1 MNPFYEVKGHR
12 CDGKF
17 GSAWDDQDPNTI
29 SKLIAKIASGPG
41 CLRIAS
47 IDHFL
52 CLSYYRPNENEIGL
66 ISAFIGTKEKTMGW
80 FGKLTF
86 GTLGL
91 LFGGPLGAIAGAALG
106 HMLVDKKFGIPG
118 QQTRSLPGPEFGR
131 AEQAQATYFISLFS
145 ILGKMSKID
154 GVVSKPEI
162 DVVQGFIDGLPM
174 EEREKQFARQVF
186 NEAKNSPYA
195 IEDFADQLYRAIQNQ
210 PALVVSFFD
219 LLLKIA
225 AADGKLHPAEE
236 NALKSIKLI
245 FRLSD
250 RQYEDI
256 KAAYFRDMD
265 KHYKMLNCTAESS
278 NEEIKSNYKKLVKD
292 FHPDKIISKGLPEE
306 FINFAESRFREI
318 QESYEKIQKE
328 RNF

>member
-1 MNPFYEVKGHR
+1 M
-12 CDGKF
+12 
-17 GSAWDDQDPNTI
+17 S
-29 SKLIAKIASGPG
+29 
-41 CLRIAS
+41 
-47 IDHFL
+47 
-52 CLSYYRPNENEIGL
+52 
-66 ISAFIGTKEKTMGW
+66 W

-106 HMLVDKKFGIPG
+106 HMLVDKKLGISG
-118 QQTRSLPGPEFGR
+118 QQTRSIPGPDFGR
-131 AEQAQATYFISLFS
+131 AEQTQAAYFISLFS

-154 GVVSKPEI
+154 GLVSRSEI
-162 DVVQGFIDGLPM
+162 DVVQGFIDGLTM
-174 EEREKQFARQVF
+174 EERQKQFARQVF

-219 LLLKIA
+219 LLFKIA
-225 AADGKLHPAEE
+225 AADGRLHPAEE

-250 RQYEDI
+250 RQYDDI
-256 KAAYFRDMD
+256 KAVYFQELD
-265 KHYKMLNCTAESS
+265 KHYKMLNCTPDSS
-278 NEEIKSNYKKLVKD
+278 IDEIKSNYKKLVKD
-292 FHPDKIISKGLPEE
+292 FHPDKIIAKGLPEE
-306 FINFAESRFREI
+306 FIEFAEGRFREI
-318 QESYEKIQKE
+318 QESYEHIRKE

>member
-1 MNPFYEVKGHR
+1 
-12 CDGKF
+12 
-17 GSAWDDQDPNTI
+17 
-29 SKLIAKIASGPG
+29 
-41 CLRIAS
+41 
-47 IDHFL
+47 
-52 CLSYYRPNENEIGL
+52 
-66 ISAFIGTKEKTMGW
+66 MGW

-91 LFGGPLGAIAGAALG
+91 LFGGPLGAIAGAAMG
-106 HMLVDKKFGIPG
+106 HMLVDKKFGVPG
-118 QQTRSLPGPEFGR
+118 QQTRSIPGPEFGQ

-154 GVVSKPEI
+154 GVVTKDEI
-162 DVVQGFIDGLPM
+162 AVVKGFINSLPM

-186 NEAKNSPYA
+186 NEAKDSQYA
-195 IEDFADQLYRAIQNQ
+195 IEDFADQLYGAIQSQ

-219 LLLKIA
+219 LLFKIA

-250 RQYEDI
+250 RQYDDI
-256 KAAYFRDMD
+256 KAVYFQELD
-265 KHYKMLNCTAESS
+265 KHYKMLNCTPDSS
-278 NEEIKSNYKKLVKD
+278 IDEIKSNYKKLVKD
-292 FHPDKIISKGLPEE
+292 FHPDKIMSKGLPEE
-306 FINFAESRFREI
+306 FIDFAEGRFREI
-318 QESYEKIQKE
+318 QASYEKIRKE